1 MEKNSALQHPRF
13 PLYCLSRGKDETTMT
28 QNVLQGLVRQLP
40 IGYAVHRAVQDSEG
54 TLTDFIFLES
64 NPAFEQMTGLPCAQ
78 LAGKPVSRVTGLLQN
93 SGFNWAALYQSVLC
107 GALGKGEPSHA
118 ELRGRWYKI
127 SSFTPSEDF
136 FVLLLQDVTEEMH
149 QLQQVEKQKQELEA
163 LSNDLEVIFNSTH
176 DAMFWVGYD
185 GQDFHYIRNNL
196 THQQLTGYSAEA
208 FVGTTPKQLLGETLG
223 QQVEQNYRR
232 CIDAQASTTY
242 HEMLTL
248 PGGTRDWLTNLSPV
262 WQQGKIRYLV
272 GSRTDITELKTLR
285 KENEGLLASLEAM
298 FTDHNAAMLMIH
310 PETGRI
316 LQANPS
322 ACSFYGYTH
331 SELLQMTIQDI
342 NALPAAEVQRRRMQA
357 YHNNQK
363 YFLFPHR
370 LKSGEIRMVD
380 VYTSPVSYLGQPVLF
395 SILFDVTDR
404 EEYRRTLFQEREL
417 LHVTLHS
424 IGDGVITTDNDGNIT
439 SLNKA
444 AAEVSGWQEQA
455 ALGKHFTDIIQ
466 LQNNHTGKE
475 AANPIRQVLQSGTP
489 AGLEAHTV
497 LRRRDGGIVPIND
510 SAAPIR
516 NEKGKSFGAV
526 MVFRD
531 ISHDAEQQSQIL
543 YLSYHDPLTGLHN
556 RRHLEEQ
563 LKRLDTPRQ
572 LPLTVI
578 MGDVNGLKITN
589 DVFGHEKG
597 DLLLKKVAETLQNA
611 CRKNDVLARWGGDEF
626 LMLLPHTSQQEA
638 DRFITRVK
646 RDFNKK
652 NSDGLQLS
660 VSLGC
665 SVKTEKETD
674 IRSVMREAEE
684 WMYHQKLLE
693 SQSYRNSIINTLL
706 ATLYEKSTTTEEHA
720 KRLKEY
726 CVTMGKALQL
736 NAEDLN
742 ELALLAVLHDIGK
755 VGIHQSIL
763 QKDGPLNGA
772 EWADMKQ
779 HVEIGYR
786 IAQNTPELSSVSEHI
801 LSHHERWDGSGYPR
815 GLKGQAIPL
824 FCRILSVADAY
835 DAMTYDRSYRKALPT
850 EQAKQELMRGAG
862 EQFDPDMV
870 RLFLKLLQEGK
881 IPTFP

>member
-1 MEKNSALQHPRF
+1 
-13 PLYCLSRGKDETTMT
+13 MT
-28 QNVLQGLVRQLP
+28 QTVLQGLVRQLP
-40 IGYAVHRAVQDSEG
+40 IGYAVHKAVQDSEG
-54 TLTDFIFLES
+54 NLTDFIFLES
-64 NPAFEQMTGLPCAQ
+64 NPAFGQMTGLPCAQ
-78 LAGKPVSRVTGLLQN
+78 LAGQPVSKMASLLQK
-93 SGFNWAALYQSVLC
+93 SGFDWGALYQS
-107 GALGKGEPSHA
+107 ALHGTLGEEGPAHA
-118 ELRGRWYKI
+118 ELQGRWYKI
-127 SSFTPSEDF
+127 SSFTPSKDF

-176 DAMFWVGYD
+176 DAMFLVGYD
-185 GQDFHYIRNNL
+185 GKNFHYIRNNL
-196 THQQLTGYSAEA
+196 THQQLTGYSAKA
-208 FVGTTPKQLLGETLG
+208 FVGTTPKQLLGEALG

-232 CIDAQASTTY
+232 CIKAGASITY
-242 HEMLTL
+242 HETLAL

-272 GSRTDITELKTLR
+272 GSRTDITELRTLR
-285 KENEGLLASLEAM
+285 KENEGLLASLQAM
-298 FTDHNAAMLMIH
+298 FTGHNAAMLMIH

-322 ACSFYGYTH
+322 ACTFYGYSH
-331 SELLQMTIQDI
+331 DELLQMTIEDI
-342 NALPAAEVQRRRMQA
+342 NTLPHAEVKRRRMQA

-424 IGDGVITTDNDGNIT
+424 IGDGVLTTNNDGTIT

-444 AAEVSGWQEQA
+444 ATDVTGWQEDE
-455 ALGKHFTDIIQ
+455 ALGHHFTDVLP
-466 LQNNHTGKE
+466 LQNSQTGKE
-475 AANPIRQVLQSGTP
+475 VTNPIWQVLQSGTTVE
-489 AGLEAHTV
+489 LENHTM
-497 LRRRDGGIVPIND
+497 LRRRDGNIVPIND

-516 NEKGKSFGAV
+516 NEKGQSFGAV

-556 RRHLEEQ
+556 RRYLEEQ
-563 LKRLDTPRQ
+563 LKRLDIAGQ
-572 LPLTVI
+572 LPLAVI

-597 DLLLKKVAETLQNA
+597 DLLLKKVAEALQSV
-611 CRKNDVLARWGGDEF
+611 CRKRDVLARWGGDEF
-626 LMLLPHTSQQEA
+626 LMLLPHTDQQQA
-638 DRFITRVK
+638 DRFMTRVK
-646 RDFNKK
+646 NEFNKK
-652 NSDGLQLS
+652 SNDGLPIS

-665 SVKTEKETD
+665 SVKTEKEAD
-674 IRSVMREAEE
+674 IRAVMRDAEE

-726 CVTMGKALQL
+726 CVVMGKELKL
-736 NAEDLN
+736 NDEDLN

-755 VGIHQSIL
+755 VGIHQNIL
-763 QKDGPLNGA
+763 QKNGPLNRT

-786 IAQNTPELSSVSEHI
+786 IAQNTPELSSVAEHI
-801 LSHHERWDGSGYPR
+801 LSHHEHWDGSGYPR
-815 GLKGQAIPL
+815 GLKGQQIPL
-824 FCRILSVADAY
+824 LCRILSVADAY

-850 EQAKQELMRGAG
+850 ADAKQELLRGSG
-862 EQFDPDMV
+862 SQFDPDMV
-870 RLFLKLLQEGK
+870 NLFLKLLQEGK
-881 IPTFP
+881 IPSFD